1 MMIRLGHDLRYAVR
15 GLRRTPGF
23 TAIAVA
29 TLALGIGATAAIFT
43 VVNAVLLRPLPYRD
57 SERLASIWVD
67 LGQGAQ
73 SLPAVSPADFRD
85 YQRRTRAFAGFAAG
99 AGAETVKLRGNLT
112 GDGEPERVRLTP
124 VTANFFPLFGVT
136 PELGRGF
143 TEEEEATNGPHV
155 VMLTDGLWRRRYGA
169 DPKIVGRTIQVDGE
183 GYEVVGVLPR
193 DFHLLL
199 PAEAFEF
206 VDADLWVPLQFDYS
220 QQLPRNLTF
229 FSVFGRLKP
238 GVTWPQAQAD
248 MSDIAKQFRQEFP
261 EHQAANTRIRA
272 VPLQEDIVKHARP
285 ALLTLMGAVALVLL
299 IACANVAHLLLA
311 RGTARAG
318 EFALRT
324 ALGAGRWSL
333 IRQLLVESGLI
344 AAAGGVLG
352 LSVAW
357 GALFVLRLLHPASLP
372 RLAEVRVDGPVI
384 GFTVAMSLVTTLV
397 FGLVPALRASSA
409 DPQSQLQGAGKG
421 GSGGPARRGL
431 RNLLIVAEVALSVVL
446 LVGAGLLIRS
456 FVALQQVRPGFDA
469 SDVLT
474 FELSMPASRYP
485 KGADRRAFYRRLEDR
500 LRVLPGVEEVGETSQ
515 LPLTG
520 SGPLQPFA
528 YNEATARNFE
538 SVTAD
543 FRVVSPTWFQ
553 ATDTRLLAGR
563 TFTSQDSIGTP
574 PVIMVDET
582 LARLAWPGQSAVG
595 KQLQIQPTGTPNAF
609 AEVIGV
615 VEHVRIHDLTRTTL
629 PQIYFATGQA
639 GLNTIS
645 FAVESSVDPV
655 GLAGQVRREIG
666 EMDKDLAI
674 TRLTPLTTYLEEGRA
689 QARFSLVLMGVL
701 SALALLLA
709 AVGIFGVISY
719 SVTQRSREFGIRLA
733 LGEDPRRTRRSV
745 VIGGMRLV
753 GLSLA
758 LGLVASL
765 VLGRLIA
772 GLLYQVRPADPL
784 TFLGIGVLLAS
795 VALLACYL
803 PARRATRVDPAL
815 ALRSE

>member
-1 MMIRLGHDLRYAVR
+1 M
-15 GLRRTPGF
+15 
-23 TAIAVA
+23 
-29 TLALGIGATAAIFT
+29 
-43 VVNAVLLRPLPYRD
+43 
-57 SERLASIWVD
+57 
-67 LGQGAQ
+67 
-73 SLPAVSPADFRD
+73 
-85 YQRRTRAFAGFAAG
+85 
-99 AGAETVKLRGNLT
+99 
-112 GDGEPERVRLTP
+112 
-124 VTANFFPLFGVT
+124 
-136 PELGRGF
+136 
-143 TEEEEATNGPHV
+143 
-155 VMLTDGLWRRRYGA
+155 
-169 DPKIVGRTIQVDGE
+169 GRTIQVDGE

-238 GVTWPQAQAD
+238 GVSWAQAQAD

-285 ALLTLMGAVALVLL
+285 ALLTLMGAVAMVLL

-352 LSVAW
+352 LVVAW
-357 GALFVLRLLHPASLP
+357 GALLVLRLLHPASLP
-372 RLAEVRVDGPVI
+372 RLAEVRVDGAVI
-384 GFTVAMSLVTTLV
+384 GFTVAVSLVTTLV

-409 DPQSQLQGAGKG
+409 DPQTQLQGAGKG
-421 GSGGPARRGL
+421 GSGGPARRRL

-485 KGADRRAFYRRLEDR
+485 KGTDRRAFYRRLEDR
-500 LRVLPGVEEVGETSQ
+500 LRVLPGVQQVGETSQ

-528 YNEATARNFE
+528 YNEETARNFE

-574 PVIMVDET
+574 PVIMIDET

-615 VEHVRIHDLTRTTL
+615 VEHVRIHDLTRATL

-645 FAVESSVDPV
+645 FAVESSVDPL
-655 GLAGQVRREIG
+655 GLAAQVRREIG

-674 TRLTPLTTYLEEGRA
+674 TRLTPLTNYLEEGRA

-719 SVTQRSREFGIRLA
+719 SVTQRTREFGIRLA

-753 GLSLA
+753 GLSLV